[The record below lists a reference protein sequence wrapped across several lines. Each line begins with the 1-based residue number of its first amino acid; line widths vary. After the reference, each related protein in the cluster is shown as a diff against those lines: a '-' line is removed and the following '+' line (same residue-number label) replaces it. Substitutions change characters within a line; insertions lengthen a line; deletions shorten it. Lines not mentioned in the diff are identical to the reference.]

1 MSDLMTPTAR
11 KLLADLRREAESWNE
26 TATSDDDMNTFL
38 RNSARA
44 RRDQLDAV
52 VQRLT
57 VDLPAIEDEAISV
70 ELSET
75 ARIERELD
83 RVA

>member
-57 VDLPAIEDEAISV
+57 RELPLVEREAVDIEV
-70 ELSET
+70 SEC
-75 ARIERELD
+75 ARIDAALEE
-83 RVA
+83 VA